1 MSQNFVACDRAQ
13 VLLMPPSLA
22 DWVPDDHLVWTVL
35 GAVEKMDLAGF
46 YSAYRANG
54 QGRAAYDPEMM
65 VALSLYA
72 YARGNRSSRGIERA
86 CREDVAYKVITAMAV
101 PDHSTIAEFR
111 RRHQAAIGDLFVGV
125 LSLCQ
130 EAGLVSVGVIAI
142 DGTKIKASASRDQ
155 NRSYEGIVAEILDE
169 AERTDREEDE
179 RHGDARGDELPERF
193 RSREGRR
200 AALAEAKQRLD
211 EKKTTDDQDASQ
223 EPVVE
228 VELDEQRALASTS
241 GRRGWVRE
249 GRQQL
254 DQRRAKEQRPVKR
267 SRRERLLEA
276 KRRLEEAHAVELAAN
291 RAYEAHH
298 TTTVRSDG
306 RRFAPTTPHQPS
318 PVPDGRINVT
328 DPDSRVMRTKG
339 QPTIQGYN
347 AQAAVTDKQII
358 IAAEIT
364 IESPDFGHLE
374 PVFDAALRNLEQA
387 GVSDRPG
394 ILVADAGYW
403 HKRQMQSI
411 VSDGTQVLIP
421 PDSDL
426 KEKPRAGWTGGLY
439 DHMRRVLST
448 EHGKAI
454 YRQRKETVEP
464 VFGHTKHN
472 RKIDRFQR
480 RGRAAALSEW
490 RLIAA
495 THNLTKLHSHQIAT
509 ATS

>member
-1 MSQNFVACDRAQ
+1 MSLNFVACDRAQ

-35 GAVEKMDLAGF
+35 GVVEKMDLAGF
-46 YSAYRANG
+46 YGAYRANG
-54 QGRAAYDPEMM
+54 QGRAAYDPGMM

-86 CREDVAYKVITAMAV
+86 CREDVAYKVITAMEV

-111 RRHQAAIGDLFVGV
+111 RRHQAAIGDLFVEV

-130 EAGLVSVGVIAI
+130 EAGLLSVGVIAI

-193 RSREGRR
+193 RSRASRR

-228 VELDEQRALASTS
+228 VELDEERALASTS

-267 SRRERLLEA
+267 SRRDRLLDA
-276 KRRLEEAHAVELAAN
+276 KRRLDEAHAVELAAN

-298 TTTVRSDG
+298 ANRVRSDG
-306 RRFAPTTPHQPS
+306 RRFAPTTPHQS
-318 PVPDGRINVT
+318 SAVPDGRINIT

-374 PVFDAALRNLEQA
+374 PVFGAALRNLEQA

-411 VSDGTQVLIP
+411 VSNGTQVLIP

-454 YRQRKETVEP
+454 YRQRKQTVEP

>member
-1 MSQNFVACDRAQ
+1 MAQNFVGCDREQ
-13 VLLMPPSLA
+13 VLLLPPSLA
-22 DWVPDDHLVWTVL
+22 DWLSEDHLVWTVL
-35 GAVEKMDLAGF
+35 GAVERMDLDRF
-46 YSAYRANG
+46 YGAYRANG
-54 QGRAAYDPEMM
+54 QGRAAYDPGMM
-65 VALSLYA
+65 VALLLYA
-72 YARGNRSSRGIERA
+72 YARGNRSSRAIEQA
-86 CREDVAYKVITAMAV
+86 CQEDVAYKVITAMSV

-111 RRHQAAIGDLFVGV
+111 RRHQAAVGELFVGV
-125 LSLCQ
+125 LALCR

-142 DGTKIKASASRDQ
+142 DGTKLKASASRDQ
-155 NRSYEGIVAEILDE
+155 NRSYAGIVAEILDE
-169 AERTDREEDE
+169 AEQTDRDEDD
-179 RHGDARGDELPERF
+179 RHGSARGDELPERF

-200 AALAEAKQRLD
+200 TALAEAKQRLD
-211 EKKTTDDQDASQ
+211 EKKAAADADGSP

-228 VELDEQRALASTS
+228 IEIDEQRVMASSS

-254 DQRRAKEQRPVKR
+254 DQRRAEEQRLVKR
-267 SRRERLLEA
+267 SRRDRLLEA
-276 KRRLEEAHAVELAAN
+276 KRRLEEARVVELAAN

-298 TTTVRSDG
+298 ANRVRSDG
-306 RRFAPTTPHQPS
+306 RRFAPAAPVELPS
-318 PVPDGRINVT
+318 APKGRINLT

-347 AQAAVTDKQII
+347 AQAAVTDKQIV
-358 IAAEIT
+358 IAAEIA
-364 IESPDFGHLE
+364 IESPDFGHLQ

-387 GVSDRPG
+387 GVNDRPG
-394 ILVADAGYW
+394 TVVADAGYW
-403 HKRQMQSI
+403 HKRQMESI
-411 VSDGTQVLIP
+411 VGNGTQVLIP

-426 KEKPRAGWTGGLY
+426 KEKPRAGWTGDLY
-439 DHMRRVLST
+439 DHMRRALAT

-472 RKIDRFQR
+472 RKIDRLQR

-495 THNLTKLHSHQIAT
+495 THNLQKLHSHHIAT

>member
-1 MSQNFVACDRAQ
+1 
-13 VLLMPPSLA
+13 MPPSLA
-22 DWVPDDHLVWTVL
+22 DWVPDDHVVWTVL
-35 GAVEKMDLAGF
+35 GALERMDLGGF
-46 YSAYRANG
+46 YAAYRANG
-54 QGRAAYDPEMM
+54 QGRAAYDPAMM
-65 VALSLYA
+65 VALVVYA

-86 CREDVAYKVITAMAV
+86 CREDVVYKLITAMEV

-111 RRHQAAIGDLFVGV
+111 RRHQVALGELFVGV
-125 LSLCQ
+125 LALCR

-142 DGTKIKASASRDQ
+142 DGTKIKANASRDQ
-155 NRSYEGIVAEILDE
+155 NRSYAGIVAEILDE
-169 AERTDREEDE
+169 AEQTDREEDD
-179 RHGDARGDELPERF
+179 RHGESRGDELPERF
-193 RSREGRR
+193 RSRGGRR
-200 AALAEAKQRLD
+200 AALAEAKQRLE
-211 EKKTTDDQDASQ
+211 EKEAVDDRDGSR
-223 EPVVE
+223 EPFVE
-228 VELDEQRALASTS
+228 IEIDEQRALASTS
-241 GRRGWVRE
+241 GRRGWLRE
-249 GRQQL
+249 GCQQL
-254 DQRRAKEQRPVKR
+254 DQRRAEQQRPVKR
-267 SRRERLLEA
+267 SRRDRLLEA
-276 KRRLEEAHAVELAAN
+276 KRRLEEAHAVELAAH

-298 TTTVRSDG
+298 ATTVRSDG
-306 RRFAPTTPHQPS
+306 RRFAPA
-318 PVPDGRINVT
+318 VPYELPAAPEGRINMT

-358 IAAEIT
+358 VAAEIT

-374 PVFDAALRNLEQA
+374 PVFAAALRNLEQA

-394 ILVADAGYW
+394 TVVADAGYW
-403 HKRQMQSI
+403 HKRQMESI
-411 VSDGTQVLIP
+411 VTHGTQVLIP

-426 KEKPRAGWTGGLY
+426 KENPRAGWTGGLY
-439 DHMRRVLST
+439 DHMRRVLLT

-472 RKIDRFQR
+472 RKIDRLQR

-495 THNLTKLHSHQIAT
+495 THNLTKLHSHLIAT